1 MWPICVM
8 RNKIVIDTQE
18 RRNKSHVGVTSAS
31 RYTALLDYFDLLTAD
46 TYQLNSCSCFLK
58 FIVRHWCN
66 RVQCF
71 TQLRARLNNFGV
83 LWVTS
88 NFSQSYSSTK
98 RDLGC
103 QLGATNAGL
112 HKGISVSLQTLGLYF
127 TVALIPNSN
136 NFKTLSA
143 LTEMISVRRTEKKKK
158 KLFWCVRLTHQLS
171 PSARQGS
178 TMSL

>member
-1 MWPICVM
+1 MQKTPGLIERSGLTPLIWMTSCFMNYTACNELNDRWPICVM

-112 HKGISVSLQTLGLYF
+112 HKGI
-127 TVALIPNSN
+127 
-136 NFKTLSA
+136 
-143 LTEMISVRRTEKKKK
+143 
-158 KLFWCVRLTHQLS
+158 
-171 PSARQGS
+171 
-178 TMSL
+178 